1 MPASPP
7 DLLIAL
13 ARRRFEHPPQEV
25 EAVPAGDELACRR
38 VVGPAG
44 RLGRSRPGPG
54 ARGPGSGGVFG
65 GATADPPRSKTSIV
79 RATVHPW
86 STSPMRSSS
95 GITTSSKNSS
105 QKSAPPLIWRMT
117 RRSTPGAWTGTPN
130 QVSPRCLGTLQFV
143 RARQSPMSARCAHEL
158 HTLAPFSTHVS
169 PSRVARVCT
178 PARSDPATGSEK
190 NWHHSSSPASI
201 RGRCRRLKS
210 SDAWAS
216 ITCAHTPN
224 VVPPAM
230 PKLGSAYPAPSS
242 RNARSCATER
252 PWPPN
257 SDRPRDTG
265 EAGFEQPTLLRPLGV
280 DLLLGE
286 LVHPAQ
292 RGRRRDRAL
301 RLALDVVGQPR
312 PGARSELLDTDGGGR
327 GHQASPSCAPS
338 PWRRQIRSRCQT
350 GSP

>member
-1 MPASPP
+1 MRRAGVPP
-7 DLLIAL
+7 
-13 ARRRFEHPPQEV
+13 
-25 EAVPAGDELACRR
+25 
-38 VVGPAG
+38 G
-44 RLGRSRPGPG
+44 RRPGRTPAAISTRSG

-79 RATVHPW
+79 RVTVHPW

-117 RRSTPGAWTGTPN
+117 RRSTPGACTGTPN

-230 PKLGSAYPAPSS
+230 PKLGSAYSAPSS
-242 RNARSCATER
+242 RNARSCATDS

-257 SDRPRDTG
+257 SAGHVIPAKPASNSRRCLGRSASICSLVNSCIPRS
-265 EAGFEQPTLLRPLGV
+265 EAVAATAPSGLRSTLSANHARARARNSSTLMVVVAVIRRPLRARRARGC
-280 DLLLGE
+280 GRSA
-286 LVHPAQ
+286 PGA
-292 RGRRRDRAL
+292 RPGRRRGRG
-301 RLALDVVGQPR
+301 RL
-312 PGARSELLDTDGGGR
+312 PGAAGRSGGR
-327 GHQASPSCAPS
+327 AP
-338 PWRRQIRSRCQT
+338 T
-350 GSP
+350 